1 MPDVLL
7 LRFRDLT
14 PGVKTVITHNEIANL
29 KGKVLWGW
37 WKKPLELMP
46 DPGLTVLASDLRPDS
61 KVFLVDS
68 ATARIYRADL
78 LKIHFSPGGK
88 EQPPPDPDLCP
99 EYYRT
104 KHLPAW
110 FEIGKIEE
118 SPLPLDSLA
127 SYVFSHNNRS
137 APKQSAAAL
146 PDSAIGQPVLDI
158 DFLDSNLSLW
168 LIVDTDEV
176 GIRGRSSLVKSLSRG
191 IWPIKGSYAIH
202 LSDLHFGPEH
212 VFRNELATNR
222 SLHIAKESL
231 LEALLLDLEAI
242 NIADSDVALVF
253 VTGDLTWSGDPHE
266 FANALAFFQSLCRKL
281 GLHSS
286 QIVIVPGN
294 HDIEWVKGK
303 GEVDENADLNYST
316 FCREFYGVTPEKSF
330 LRIHR
335 FIVNG
340 IPLSVVAFNSCR
352 IESKE
357 NAGLGFVGRDQLG
370 ECQRFLNS
378 YKADR
383 EVRLGLIHHHLLPVN
398 YIEGMDWETKKVSL
412 TLDADAVLRCLIS
425 SGVRAVMHGHQHQP
439 FYSSIRRI
447 VPGFVDHF
455 NAGSEFLDGTIA
467 IIGGGS
473 VGADRSHLNVIG
485 RNSYNIFNLADVDRF
500 ITVRTRVRSS
510 SGPGFSDFHTQPIK
524 FTY

>member
-14 PGVKTVITHNEIANL
+14 PGVNTISTHNEIANA
-29 KGKVLWGW
+29 KGRVLWGW

-46 DPGLTVLASDLRPDS
+46 DPGLTNLATDLRPDS

-68 ATARIYRADL
+68 ATAKIYRVNL
-78 LKIHFSPGGK
+78 LRIHFVPGGK
-88 EQPPPDPDLCP
+88 EQPPPEPDLCP
-99 EYYRT
+99 GYYRT
-104 KHLPAW
+104 QLLPAW

-118 SPLPLDSLA
+118 NPLEISCLA

-176 GIRGRSSLVKSLSRG
+176 GIRGRSSLVKGLSRG
-191 IWPIKGSYAIH
+191 VWPIKGSYAIH
-202 LSDLHFGPEH
+202 LSDLHFGPQH
-212 VFRNELATNR
+212 VFRNQLATNR
-222 SLHIAKESL
+222 NLHIAKESL
-231 LEALLLDLEAI
+231 LEALLQDLEAI
-242 NIADSDVALVF
+242 HISDSDVALIL

-266 FANALAFFQSLCRKL
+266 FANALDFFQSLCRKL

-286 QIVIVPGN
+286 QLIIVPGN

-303 GEVDENADLNYST
+303 GEIDDNAELNYFN
-316 FCREFYGVTPEKSF
+316 FCKEFYGVTPEKSF

-335 FIVNG
+335 FVING
-340 IPLSVVAFNSCR
+340 TKVSVVALNSCR
-352 IESKE
+352 IESRE

-370 ECQRFLNS
+370 ECQRFLNNNR
-378 YKADR
+378 DDG
-383 EVRLGLIHHHLLPVN
+383 EIRLALIHHHLLPVN

-425 SGVRAVMHGHQHQP
+425 ARVRAVMHGHQHQP
-439 FYSSIRRI
+439 FYSSVRRM

-455 NAGSEFLDGTIA
+455 NAGQEFLDGTIA
-467 IIGGGS
+467 VIGGGS
-473 VGADRSHLNVIG
+473 IGADRSHLNVIG
-485 RNSYNIFNLADVDRF
+485 RNSYNIIDLREAHRLVS
-500 ITVRTRVRSS
+500 VRTRVQSS
-510 SGPGFSDFHTQPIK
+510 SGPGFSEYHAQPIM
-524 FTY
+524 FEY